1 MSQPCPD
8 CGFQFNCM
16 CSLMPKLTSEHNIL
30 LLMHPNELTRDTNTG
45 QLLEQ
50 CQLNI
55 ERVIWDRKQPPAE
68 LLSLLADPSRYP
80 VLLFPSEESV
90 TLEHVALQ
98 SQQQTKT
105 PLFMIL
111 DATWQEA
118 RKMINKSRWLESIP
132 TMALSASA
140 DSQYQLRRN
149 QQQGNLCTFEV
160 AAHLLGQLGEQN
172 NQQKMLTFFA
182 HYLALFQAEKSGHAL
197 KQSPSS
203 RN

>member
-1 MSQPCPD
+1 
-8 CGFQFNCM
+8 
-16 CSLMPKLTSEHNIL
+16 MPKLTSEHNIL
-30 LLMHPNELTRDTNTG
+30 LLMHPNELKRDTNTG

-68 LLSLLADPSRYP
+68 LLTLLADPSRYP
-80 VLLFPSEESV
+80 VLLFPCEESI
-90 TLEHVALQ
+90 TLEHVVLQ

-105 PLFMIL
+105 PLFIIL

-118 RKMINKSRWLESIP
+118 RKMINKSRWLEGIP
-132 TMALSASA
+132 TMGLSASA

-172 NQQKMLTFFA
+172 NQQQMQRFFA

-197 KQSPSS
+197 K
-203 RN
+203 R

>member
-1 MSQPCPD
+1 MSQPCPT

-30 LLMHPNELTRDTNTG
+30 LLMHPNELNRDTNTG

-68 LLSLLADPSRYP
+68 LLTLLADPSRYP
-80 VLLFPSEESV
+80 VLLFPCEESI
-90 TLEHVALQ
+90 TLEHVVLQ

-105 PLFMIL
+105 PLFIIL

-118 RKMINKSRWLESIP
+118 RKMINKSRWLEGIP
-132 TMALSASA
+132 TMGLSASA

-172 NQQKMLTFFA
+172 NQQQMQRFFA

-197 KQSPSS
+197 K
-203 RN
+203 R

>member
-1 MSQPCPD
+1 
-8 CGFQFNCM
+8 M
-16 CSLMPKLTSEHNIL
+16 CSLVPKLTSEHNIL

-55 ERVIWDRKQPPAE
+55 ERVIWDRKQPPEE
-68 LLSLLADPSRYP
+68 LLVRLADPSLYP

-90 TLEHVALQ
+90 TLEHVAIQ
-98 SQQQTKT
+98 SQQQTKN
-105 PLFMIL
+105 PLFIIL

>member
-1 MSQPCPD
+1 MSQPCPN

-16 CSLMPKLTSEHNIL
+16 CSLVPKLTSEHNIL

-55 ERVIWDRKQPPAE
+55 ERVIWDRQQPPAD
-68 LLSLLADPSRYP
+68 LLARLADPSLYP

-90 TLEHVALQ
+90 TLEHVAIQ

-105 PLFMIL
+105 PLFIIL

-197 KQSPSS
+197 KQSPS
-203 RN
+203 

>member
-1 MSQPCPD
+1 MSQPCPT

-16 CSLMPKLTSEHNIL
+16 CSLMPKITSEHNIL
-30 LLMHPNELTRDTNTG
+30 LLMHPNELKRDTNTG
-45 QLLEQ
+45 QLLEH

-80 VLLFPSEESV
+80 VLLFPCEESI
-90 TLEHVALQ
+90 TLEDVVLQ

-105 PLFMIL
+105 PLFIIL

-118 RKMINKSRWLESIP
+118 RKMINKSLWLEGIP
-132 TMALSASA
+132 TMGLSASA

-172 NQQKMLTFFA
+172 NQQQMQRFFA

-197 KQSPSS
+197 K
-203 RN
+203 R

>member
-1 MSQPCPD
+1 MSQPCPT

-30 LLMHPNELTRDTNTG
+30 LLMHPNELKRDTNTG

-68 LLSLLADPSRYP
+68 LLTLLADPSRYP
-80 VLLFPSEESV
+80 VLLFPCEESI
-90 TLEHVALQ
+90 TLEDVVLQ

-105 PLFMIL
+105 PLFIIL

-118 RKMINKSRWLESIP
+118 RKMLNKSRWLEGIP
-132 TMALSASA
+132 TMGLSASA

-172 NQQKMLTFFA
+172 NQQQMQRFFA

-197 KQSPSS
+197 K
-203 RN
+203 R

>member
-1 MSQPCPD
+1 MSQPCPT

-30 LLMHPNELTRDTNTG
+30 LLMHPNELKRDTNTG

-68 LLSLLADPSRYP
+68 LLTLLADPSRYP
-80 VLLFPSEESV
+80 VLLFPCEESI
-90 TLEHVALQ
+90 TLEDVVLQ

-105 PLFMIL
+105 PLFIIL

-118 RKMINKSRWLESIP
+118 RKMINKSRWLEGIP
-132 TMALSASA
+132 TMGLSASA

-160 AAHLLGQLGEQN
+160 AAHVLGQLGEQN
-172 NQQKMLTFFA
+172 NQQQMQRFFA

-197 KQSPSS
+197 K
-203 RN
+203 R

>member
-1 MSQPCPD
+1 MSQPCPT

-30 LLMHPNELTRDTNTG
+30 LLMHPNELKRDTNTG

-68 LLSLLADPSRYP
+68 LLTLLADPSRYP
-80 VLLFPSEESV
+80 VLLFPCKESI
-90 TLEHVALQ
+90 TLEHVVLQ

-105 PLFMIL
+105 PLFIIL

-118 RKMINKSRWLESIP
+118 RKMSNKSRWLEGIP
-132 TMALSASA
+132 TMGLSASA

-172 NQQKMLTFFA
+172 NQQQMQRFFA

-197 KQSPSS
+197 K
-203 RN
+203 R

>member
-1 MSQPCPD
+1 MSQPCPT

-30 LLMHPNELTRDTNTG
+30 LLMHPNELKRDTNTG

-80 VLLFPSEESV
+80 VLLFPCEESI
-90 TLEHVALQ
+90 TLEHVVLQ

-105 PLFMIL
+105 PLFIIL

-118 RKMINKSRWLESIP
+118 RKMINKSRWLEGIP
-132 TMALSASA
+132 TMGLSASA

-172 NQQKMLTFFA
+172 NQQQMQRFFA

-197 KQSPSS
+197 K
-203 RN
+203 R

>member
-1 MSQPCPD
+1 MSQPCPT

-30 LLMHPNELTRDTNTG
+30 LLMHPNELKRDTNTG

-80 VLLFPSEESV
+80 VLLFPCEESI
-90 TLEHVALQ
+90 TLEDVVLQ

-105 PLFMIL
+105 PLFIIL

-118 RKMINKSRWLESIP
+118 RKMINKSRWLEGIP
-132 TMALSASA
+132 TMGLSASA

-172 NQQKMLTFFA
+172 NQQQMQRFFA

-197 KQSPSS
+197 K
-203 RN
+203 R

>member
-1 MSQPCPD
+1 MSQPCPN

-16 CSLMPKLTSEHNIL
+16 CSLVPKLTSEHNIL
-30 LLMHPNELTRDTNTG
+30 LLMHPNELRRDTNTG

-55 ERVIWDRKQPPAE
+55 ERVIWDRKQPPAD
-68 LLSLLADPSRYP
+68 LLARLADPSLYP

-98 SQQQTKT
+98 SQQQTKN
-105 PLFMIL
+105 PLFIIL

-197 KQSPSS
+197 KQSPNS

>member
-1 MSQPCPD
+1 MSQPCPT

-30 LLMHPNELTRDTNTG
+30 LLMHPNELKRDTNTG

-50 CQLNI
+50 CQLSI

-68 LLSLLADPSRYP
+68 LLSLLAESSRYP
-80 VLLFPSEESV
+80 VLLFPCEESI
-90 TLEHVALQ
+90 TLEDVVLQ

-105 PLFMIL
+105 PLFIIL

-118 RKMINKSRWLESIP
+118 RKMINKSRWLEGIP
-132 TMALSASA
+132 TMGLSASA

-172 NQQKMLTFFA
+172 NQQQMQRFFA

-197 KQSPSS
+197 K
-203 RN
+203 R

>member
-1 MSQPCPD
+1 MSQPCPT

-30 LLMHPNELTRDTNTG
+30 LLMHPNELKRDTNTG

-68 LLSLLADPSRYP
+68 LLTLLADPSRYP
-80 VLLFPSEESV
+80 VLLFPCEESI
-90 TLEHVALQ
+90 TLEDVVLQ

-105 PLFMIL
+105 PLFIIL

-118 RKMINKSRWLESIP
+118 RKMINKSRWLEGIP
-132 TMALSASA
+132 TMGLSASA

-149 QQQGNLCTFEV
+149 QQQCNLCTFEV

-172 NQQKMLTFFA
+172 NQQQMQRFFA

-197 KQSPSS
+197 K
-203 RN
+203 R

>member
-1 MSQPCPD
+1 MSQPCPT

-30 LLMHPNELTRDTNTG
+30 LLMHPNELKRDTNTG

-68 LLSLLADPSRYP
+68 LLTLLADPSRYP
-80 VLLFPSEESV
+80 VLLFPCEESI
-90 TLEHVALQ
+90 TLEHVVLQ

-105 PLFMIL
+105 PLFIIL

-118 RKMINKSRWLESIP
+118 RKMINKSRWLEGIP
-132 TMALSASA
+132 TMGLSASA

-172 NQQKMLTFFA
+172 NQQQMQRFFA
-182 HYLALFQAEKSGHAL
+182 HYLALFQAETSGHAL
-197 KQSPSS
+197 K
-203 RN
+203 R

>member
-1 MSQPCPD
+1 MSQPCPT

-30 LLMHPNELTRDTNTG
+30 LLMHPNELKRDTNTG

-80 VLLFPSEESV
+80 VLLFPCEESI
-90 TLEHVALQ
+90 TLEDVVLQ

-105 PLFMIL
+105 PLFIIL

-118 RKMINKSRWLESIP
+118 RKMINKSRWLEGIP
-132 TMALSASA
+132 TMGLSAPA

-172 NQQKMLTFFA
+172 NQQQMQRFFA

-197 KQSPSS
+197 K
-203 RN
+203 R

>member
-1 MSQPCPD
+1 MSQPCPT

-30 LLMHPNELTRDTNTG
+30 LLMHPNELKRDTNTG
-45 QLLEQ
+45 QLLEH

-80 VLLFPSEESV
+80 VLLFPCEGSI
-90 TLEHVALQ
+90 TLEDVVLQ

-105 PLFMIL
+105 PLFIIL

-118 RKMINKSRWLESIP
+118 RKMINKSLWLEGIP
-132 TMALSASA
+132 TMGLSASA

-172 NQQKMLTFFA
+172 NQQQMQRFFA

-197 KQSPSS
+197 K
-203 RN
+203 R

>member
-1 MSQPCPD
+1 MSQPCPT

-30 LLMHPNELTRDTNTG
+30 LLMHPNELKRDTNTG

-68 LLSLLADPSRYP
+68 SLTLLADPSRYP
-80 VLLFPSEESV
+80 VLLFPCEESI
-90 TLEHVALQ
+90 TLEHVVLQ
-98 SQQQTKT
+98 SQRQTKT
-105 PLFMIL
+105 PLFIIL

-118 RKMINKSRWLESIP
+118 RKMINKSRWLEGIP
-132 TMALSASA
+132 TMGLSASA

-172 NQQKMLTFFA
+172 NQQQMQRFFA

-197 KQSPSS
+197 K
-203 RN
+203 R

>member
-1 MSQPCPD
+1 MSQPCPT

-30 LLMHPNELTRDTNTG
+30 LLMHPNELKRDTNTG

-50 CQLNI
+50 CQLSI

-80 VLLFPSEESV
+80 VLLFPCEESI
-90 TLEHVALQ
+90 TLEDVVLQ

-105 PLFMIL
+105 PLFIIL

-118 RKMINKSRWLESIP
+118 RKMINKSLWLEGIP
-132 TMALSASA
+132 TMGLSASA

-172 NQQKMLTFFA
+172 NQQQMQRFFA

-197 KQSPSS
+197 K
-203 RN
+203 R